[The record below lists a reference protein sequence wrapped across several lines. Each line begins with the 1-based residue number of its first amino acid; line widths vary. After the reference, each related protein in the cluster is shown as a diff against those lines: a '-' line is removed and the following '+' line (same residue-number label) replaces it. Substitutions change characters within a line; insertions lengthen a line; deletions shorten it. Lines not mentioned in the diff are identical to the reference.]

1 MQSSMSGA
9 VAPCLEP
16 DSSSTI
22 RRPGLVA
29 VGQGQP
35 VVLLHGSMSSKG
47 QWKAL
52 MHRLAPRFQAI
63 AVDLHG
69 YGDNPPP
76 TTRRSFSVDDEIDF
90 VLSRLDDVLGRQT
103 PMHLVGHSYG
113 GLVAL
118 RFAQRYRTRALS
130 LALYEPMVLSLFAA
144 DDPVARCV
152 HQGGRTLTAFVNMRR
167 NHEAAQVCIDLWSGE
182 GTFETLPLPA
192 RAKSAAAA
200 PQTALNYEAEVCC
213 PMQLDDFRS
222 IHTPTLLL
230 GGARSPEAVQRI
242 VTMLS
247 TALPNSSVNWLDAN
261 HMAPIGASELV
272 DPSIATFIATVAA
285 RTRDPGGTPGTKRG
299 D

>member
-1 MQSSMSGA
+1 
-9 VAPCLEP
+9 
-16 DSSSTI
+16 
-22 RRPGLVA
+22 
-29 VGQGQP
+29 
-35 VVLLHGSMSSKG
+35 
-47 QWKAL
+47 

-69 YGDNPPP
+69 YGDNPPAS
-76 TTRRSFSVDDEIDF
+76 TQQAFSVDDEIDF
-90 VLSRLDDVLGRQT
+90 VSSRLDGVLGRQT
-103 PMHLVGHSYG
+103 SVHLVGHSYG

-118 RFAQRYRTRALS
+118 RFAQRYPARALS

-144 DDPVARCV
+144 DDPVAAYV
-152 HQGGRTLTAFVNMRR
+152 HQGGRTLTGFVNMRR
-167 NHEAAQVCIDLWSGE
+167 NHEAAQVCIVLWTGA
-182 GTFETLPLPA
+182 GTFEKLPLPA
-192 RAKSAAAA
+192 RARSAAAA

-242 VTMLS
+242 VTTLS
-247 TALPNSSVNWLDAN
+247 TALPNGSVNWLDAN

-272 DPSIATFIATVAA
+272 DPSIATFIAMVAA
-285 RTRDPGGTPGTKRG
+285 RTSDPGGAPGTTRG

>member
-1 MQSSMSGA
+1 MLRSNGQNALVSSRGNANERSANRFARRVRCPLGRGNFPMQSSMSGA

-69 YGDNPPP
+69 YGDNPPAS
-76 TTRRSFSVDDEIDF
+76 TQQAFSVDDEIDF
-90 VLSRLDDVLGRQT
+90 VSSRLDGVLGRQT
-103 PMHLVGHSYG
+103 SVHLVGHSYG

-118 RFAQRYRTRALS
+118 RFAQRYPARALS

-152 HQGGRTLTAFVNMRR
+152 HQGGRTLTAFV
-167 NHEAAQVCIDLWSGE
+167 
-182 GTFETLPLPA
+182 
-192 RAKSAAAA
+192 
-200 PQTALNYEAEVCC
+200 
-213 PMQLDDFRS
+213 
-222 IHTPTLLL
+222 
-230 GGARSPEAVQRI
+230 
-242 VTMLS
+242 
-247 TALPNSSVNWLDAN
+247 
-261 HMAPIGASELV
+261 
-272 DPSIATFIATVAA
+272 
-285 RTRDPGGTPGTKRG
+285 
-299 D
+299 